1 MTTEAQRIAELEAQ
15 LAELKGNKPRIT
27 IKIGNKQNVVVGGPG
42 LQQRFP
48 VTLYAQGWIALLDA
62 ADEIREF
69 IDNHK
74 DQLSWK

>member
-15 LAELKGNKPRIT
+15 LAQLKGSKPSIT
-27 IKIGNKQNVVVGGPG
+27 IKIGNKQNVVVGGTG

-48 VTLYAQGWIALLDA
+48 VTLYAQGWLALLDA
-62 ADEIREF
+62 ADDIRAF
-69 IDNHK
+69 IETNK